1 MSQTTILMVGNY
13 LPSPKYNK
21 NIWHFLAE
29 RLSSQGWNVIT
40 TSSRQNLLL
49 RLFDMLSTVW
59 RYRHIYKIAQIDVFS
74 GKAFIFSEC
83 CSWLLNKL
91 NKPIVLT
98 LHGGGLADF
107 ANSHPERVRRVFQR
121 ALKIITPS
129 PFLQGAMQNYHPGIH
144 FIPNPIDISSA
155 IVRIRENPQPVLIW
169 VRAFHQIYNPSLAV
183 KVVKILASD
192 FPDLHLLMIGPD
204 KGDGSLNR
212 FHQEAVRLGV
222 DKRIEIIG
230 AVSHEDI
237 PVWLDIGDVFLN
249 TTNYDAAPR
258 SVLEAM
264 ANGLCVVSTNVGG
277 MPYIIEDGVNGLLVP
292 PDEPKLLSDAVRTIL
307 TNQHLAVTLSKNAH
321 QEALK
326 HDWSLILPQWET
338 LLKGLLNYG

>member
-40 TSSRQNLLL
+40 TSSRENSLL

-59 RYRHIYKIAQIDVFS
+59 RYRHIYKAAQIDVFS

-121 ALKIITPS
+121 ASKIVTPS
-129 PFLQGAMQNYHPGIH
+129 PFLQGAMQDYYPGIH

-155 IVRIRENPQPVLIW
+155 IVRIRENPQPVLVW
-169 VRAFHQIYNPSLAV
+169 VRAFHKVYNPMLAV
-183 KVVKILASD
+183 KVIKILASEY
-192 FPDLHLLMIGPD
+192 PNIHLLMIGPD

-212 FHQEAVRLGV
+212 FHQGAVRLGV
-222 DKRIEIIG
+222 DERIEIIG

-237 PVWLDIGDVFLN
+237 PVWLDKGDVFLN

-277 MPYIIEDGVNGLLVP
+277 MPYLLDDGFDGLLV
-292 PDEPKLLSDAVRTIL
+292 EPGHALGMAKAVSRILSNPGFAKILSSNALMKART
-307 TNQHLAVTLSKNAH
+307 
-321 QEALK
+321 
-326 HDWSLILPQWET
+326 HDWSEVLPKWEA
-338 LLKGLLNYG
+338 LFNNMI